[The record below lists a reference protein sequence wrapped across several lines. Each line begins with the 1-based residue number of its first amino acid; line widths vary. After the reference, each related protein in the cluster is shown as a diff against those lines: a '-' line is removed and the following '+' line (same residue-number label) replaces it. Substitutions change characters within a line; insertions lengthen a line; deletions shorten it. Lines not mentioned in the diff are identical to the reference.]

1 MGKTIMGKHTLSLLL
16 LAISISLILGSAACS
31 NDSDMPNIV
40 MVVGYQNDAGIMRYR
55 VQWTNSD
62 GTLSDGWISP
72 NTSQEGI
79 ALLDCQFLGYAW
91 YYNGTTFYC
100 TDDPAKVNDQ

>member
-1 MGKTIMGKHTLSLLL
+1 MGKHTISRLLL
-16 LAISISLILGSAACS
+16 TISILLILGSVACS
-31 NDSDMPNIV
+31 NDSDMPNVV
-40 MVVGYQNDAGIMRYR
+40 MVVGYQNDAGVMRYH

-72 NTSQEGI
+72 ATSQEGV
-79 ALLDCQFLGYAW
+79 ALLGCQYLGDSW
-91 YYNGTTFYC
+91 YYNRTTFYC